1 MSMQLFELQLFEHQF
16 AWWFDPSVEPDF
28 NALPGE
34 VKQALGTHTF
44 INPWTTLPLP
54 KEAPAE
60 IPRVQMETTDRR
72 VRISIARSRLDFF
85 SAYPQPEDQAN
96 VESFFSLVSSI
107 TAALNRQTASPMKF
121 SRLGCVTRY
130 FQENDAPEKLIA
142 AKLLK
147 KARPHLKEISVR
159 ILETTSYEGL
169 AYNDSYQFDVGVH
182 NTSGKKALVCTR
194 DINTDEA
201 RSVAD
206 EPDTCEKFVDFC
218 KEKLRIESI
227 NNFLGE
233 Q

>member
-1 MSMQLFELQLFEHQF
+1 MSMQLFEHQF
-16 AWWFDPSVEPDF
+16 AWWFDPLVEPDF

-34 VKQALGTHTF
+34 VKQALGKHTF

-96 VESFFSLVSSI
+96 VEIFFSLVLKIS
-107 TAALNRQTASPMKF
+107 AALNCQTASPMRF
-121 SRLGCVTRY
+121 SRLGCVARY
-130 FQENDAPEKLIA
+130 FQENDAPEQSIA
-142 AKLLK
+142 EKLLK

-159 ILETTSYEGL
+159 ILESTLHDGVS
-169 AYNDSYQFDVGVH
+169 YNDSYQFDVGVH
-182 NTSGKKALVCTR
+182 NTSGKKALVYTR

-206 EPDTCEKFVDFC
+206 EPDTCEKFVDVC
-218 KEKLRIESI
+218 KDKLRIGSI